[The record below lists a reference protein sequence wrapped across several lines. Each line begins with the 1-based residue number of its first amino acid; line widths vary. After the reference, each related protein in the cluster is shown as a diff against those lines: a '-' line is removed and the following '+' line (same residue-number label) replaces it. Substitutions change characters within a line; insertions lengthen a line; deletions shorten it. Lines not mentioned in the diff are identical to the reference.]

1 MIPKKKNKKGWELLN
16 MDAKTKEISK
26 IITNARNQFDNAT
39 DEASTDSAIMQ
50 MTLAD
55 RMWTAYKRFVEC
67 EAEYNDFIG
76 RLG

>member
-1 MIPKKKNKKGWELLN
+1 
-16 MDAKTKEISK
+16 MDGK
-26 IITNARNQFDNAT
+26 IIELQKNLETARNQFDNAT

-50 MTLAD
+50 MTYAD

>member
-1 MIPKKKNKKGWELLN
+1 
-16 MDAKTKEISK
+16 MDGK
-26 IITNARNQFDNAT
+26 IIGLQKNLETARNQFDNAT

-50 MTLAD
+50 MTYAD